1 MSAEGFIVVID
12 DICGVFIVCL
22 IVDGVDDELLM
33 CVSDFVVCSLIGA
46 VIVDC

>member
-12 DICGVFIVCL
+12 DVGRVFIVCL
-22 IVDGVDDELLM
+22 IVDRVDDELLM
-33 CVSDFVVCSLIGA
+33 CISYFVMCSLIGA